1 MDDSTTYVIGMDLSD
16 KKADYYAARSSDGEL
31 WQKGRLALTPEAV
44 AQFFGDLPRSWV
56 VIEIGTHSRWVK
68 KAIESLGHKVTVGNA
83 RHLRFIFCGRNKTDQ
98 LDAKALCDVALLRP
112 ALLHP
117 VELREEAMQ
126 RDLAVVRC
134 RDAAVRARTL
144 LVNNVRGTVKT
155 LGERV
160 GSCSTALVARRTR
173 EAVSTGVLE
182 IVESMLEAIEAL
194 SASIEAQDASIE
206 LLGKERYPETAV
218 LQQVFGV
225 GPITA
230 LAFTLTLFD
239 VGRFRRNRDVGPY
252 LGLTPSLQQ
261 SGLWQQANGI
271 SKEGN
276 GYLRR
281 LLTQCA
287 QTILRKGSP
296 DSDLRRHGL
305 AIWNR
310 GGKEDKGAKR
320 RAVTAVARK
329 LAVLLCAMWKTGEVY
344 EPLRNSQAA

>member
-16 KKADYYAARSSDGEL
+16 RKADFHAARHADGEF
-31 WQKGRLALTPEAV
+31 WRRGSVALTPAALAE
-44 AQFFGDLPRSWV
+44 FFGDLPRSWV

-68 KAIESLGHKVTVGNA
+68 EALEEMGHQVTVCNA
-83 RHLRFIFCGRNKTDQ
+83 RRLRFIFCGRDKTDQ

-117 VELREEAMQ
+117 VKLRDEAMQ
-126 RDLAVVRC
+126 RDLAIVRS

-155 LGERV
+155 LGERIPGCSPDLFAARTRV
-160 GSCSTALVARRTR
+160 AVSTALH
-173 EAVSTGVLE
+173 G
-182 IVESMLEAIEAL
+182 IVEPTLQAIEAL
-194 SASIEAQDASIE
+194 SRTIAELDARIEALSETD
-206 LLGKERYPETAV
+206 YPETAV
-218 LQQVFGV
+218 LKQVFGV

-230 LAFTLTLFD
+230 LAFVLTLFD
-239 VGRFRRNRDVGPY
+239 PDRFPRNRDVGPY
-252 LGLTPSLQQ
+252 LGLTPSLLQ
-261 SGLWQQANGI
+261 SGLWKRATGI

-276 GYLRR
+276 AYLRR

-287 QTILRKGSP
+287 HTILRRSAP

-305 AIWNR
+305 AIWQR
-310 GGKEDKGAKR
+310 GGKEDKGARR

-329 LAVLLCAMWKTGEVY
+329 LAVLLCALCKTAEVY
-344 EPLRNSQAA
+344 EPLRNSPAA